1 MFQNEFSITL
11 EDKQVP
17 LSRQKRYILFS
28 LILTL
33 SLAQSMDQGAVSG
46 STKEIQEHFDI
57 DNLSLGTL
65 GSIVF
70 IGNTLGCIVTFGLIN
85 RIHRKILLMGTT
97 LILAGT
103 YIIIAQVKYFV
114 IVLIARFISG
124 MMQSFTG
131 IYSPV
136 WCDQFGIY
144 KNRSLFLALFHISTP
159 FGYFAGY
166 IIGMMVSWQF
176 AYYISIILLIGHAL
190 VFLLFDNDFF
200 SATLMPMKRNMT
212 VERNDDDNVSM
223 FEEVPSVDDKDM
235 FSSLCKEFLA
245 CLKSVKFVLL
255 NITLIFIYFV
265 VSGIQ
270 FWIND
275 YLENSLY
282 IEKKEV
288 RLYLFAAVVAT
299 SPILGI
305 VLGGVIVKA
314 IFGGYEHKNAILAPL
329 IFALM
334 VTLTANFV
342 VISSSVVISLI
353 ALWIY
358 LFFGSMTLPGLNGMV
373 LCSVAKEFSGNAS
386 ALSTFMYN
394 VFGKFPAPNVYGFI
408 KEKTQGMFNG
418 KVPMVVLLNAAVF
431 GLIALVVEAL
441 RGYKKENK
449 TEDNNR
455 LNEESEQIIN

>member
-85 RIHRKILLMGTT
+85 RIHRKILLIGTT

-176 AYYISIILLIGHAL
+176 AYYISIILLIG
-190 VFLLFDNDFF
+190 
-200 SATLMPMKRNMT
+200 
-212 VERNDDDNVSM
+212 
-223 FEEVPSVDDKDM
+223 
-235 FSSLCKEFLA
+235 
-245 CLKSVKFVLL
+245 
-255 NITLIFIYFV
+255 
-265 VSGIQ
+265 
-270 FWIND
+270 
-275 YLENSLY
+275 
-282 IEKKEV
+282 
-288 RLYLFAAVVAT
+288 
-299 SPILGI
+299 
-305 VLGGVIVKA
+305 
-314 IFGGYEHKNAILAPL
+314 
-329 IFALM
+329 
-334 VTLTANFV
+334 
-342 VISSSVVISLI
+342 
-353 ALWIY
+353 
-358 LFFGSMTLPGLNGMV
+358 
-373 LCSVAKEFSGNAS
+373 
-386 ALSTFMYN
+386 
-394 VFGKFPAPNVYGFI
+394 
-408 KEKTQGMFNG
+408 
-418 KVPMVVLLNAAVF
+418 
-431 GLIALVVEAL
+431 
-441 RGYKKENK
+441 
-449 TEDNNR
+449 
-455 LNEESEQIIN
+455 